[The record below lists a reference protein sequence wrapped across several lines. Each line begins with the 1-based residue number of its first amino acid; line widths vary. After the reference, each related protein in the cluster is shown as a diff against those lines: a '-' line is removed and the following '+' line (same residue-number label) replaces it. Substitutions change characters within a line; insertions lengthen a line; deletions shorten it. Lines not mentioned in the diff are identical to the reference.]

1 MRRHSHRRW
10 GFTLVELLVVIGI
23 IAVLVSLLLPALKR
37 ARWAAERIACA
48 SNLRQVGIGVA
59 NYVTRYRNY
68 PCPQGQPGWDSS
80 LVDWKT
86 MPDRWGLTGPA
97 FPANVPTEGYFFG
110 TYVWWV
116 GLLTDDPLWYK
127 QKAYM
132 CTTTPASSA
141 VIYQHRYNQQSN
153 PGLGMFFSNV
163 RGQVTGNPNG
173 QEALQSPWYVYM
185 HPFTYSQYIE
195 PDWWDAEHAGN
206 DMGKLL
212 FQSPGSQQY
221 LFGPSSLGWKV
232 GPRIGQR

>member
-97 FPANVPTEGYFFG
+97 FPANVPTG
-110 TYVWWV
+110 TYLVTV
-116 GLLTDDPLWYK
+116 FLIRDKDVISG
-127 QKAYM
+127 Q
-132 CTTTPASSA
+132 TTPLVVS
-141 VIYQHRYNQQSN
+141 
-153 PGLGMFFSNV
+153 
-163 RGQVTGNPNG
+163 
-173 QEALQSPWYVYM
+173 
-185 HPFTYSQYIE
+185 
-195 PDWWDAEHAGN
+195 
-206 DMGKLL
+206 
-212 FQSPGSQQY
+212 
-221 LFGPSSLGWKV
+221 KV
-232 GPRIGQR
+232 GIDADVSGFAVRQPDADFFVILDHMMRRDNHAIRRPHHTAGR